1 MKLPVSAKVLPLI
14 AVLLMAAAPAYSQD
28 QVHTV
33 ILFVRS
39 TPDPARGIHH
49 VFDGAVIEARR
60 VEDGERADIQ
70 RADRNGRV
78 IFRLPVGA
86 YRFGPA
92 EGLESRLQGEMIL
105 WVKSNLEAHLE
116 LSVK

>member
-1 MKLPVSAKVLPLI
+1 MKPPVLAKYLTSI
-14 AVLLMAAAPAYSQD
+14 AVLLMTAAPAYSQD

-33 ILFVRS
+33 ILMVHS
-39 TPDPARGIHH
+39 AKDPARGTH

-60 VEDGERADIQ
+60 VEDGERVDVQ
-70 RADRNGRV
+70 TVDRNGQV
-78 IFRLPVGA
+78 IFKLPGGT

-92 EGLESRLQGEMIL
+92 EGIERRLLGGMVL
-105 WVKSNLEAHLE
+105 GVTRNLETHLE